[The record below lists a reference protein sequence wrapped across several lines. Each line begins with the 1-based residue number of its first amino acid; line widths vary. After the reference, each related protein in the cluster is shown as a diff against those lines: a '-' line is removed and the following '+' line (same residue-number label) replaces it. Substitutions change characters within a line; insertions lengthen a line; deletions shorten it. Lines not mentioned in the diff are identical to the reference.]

1 MGSLLDVLVD
11 EGPGEVFTGPA
22 DFLWYWDC
30 THGCWG
36 REVRLCWARSW
47 HWDVLWLSYQ
57 FGGRNLHPLC
67 CSAVLGL

>member
-11 EGPGEVFTGPA
+11 EGPGEVFTSPV

-30 THGCWG
+30 IHGYWG